1 MTRALS
7 IIVLTALL
15 AACAVTPPRGV
26 TGRAEQAWR
35 TRQAALATLTDW
47 SFTGRIGITLG
58 DQGWHAALN
67 WRQHAE
73 GYDIQISG
81 PLGQG
86 VGMLHGGPD
95 GVLLRT
101 PDHKESR
108 AADAESLLYAQ
119 FGWWVPVSGL
129 KYWLR
134 GLPDPQQTAQTTLD
148 DSGRLTRLQQAGWE
162 IRFTRYA
169 QLAGLALP
177 DRLMLSNDKM
187 KVKLIV
193 DTWRSE

>member
-1 MTRALS
+1 MKRALCIS
-7 IIVLTALL
+7 MLAALL
-15 AACAVTPPRGV
+15 AACAVTPPRGPA
-26 TGRAEQAWR
+26 GSAEQVWR
-35 TRQAALATLTDW
+35 SRQAALAAFTDW
-47 SFTGRIGITLG
+47 SFAGRIGITLG

-67 WRQHAE
+67 WQQHAE
-73 GYDIQISG
+73 DYDIRISG

-86 VGMLHGGPD
+86 VGELHGGPD

-129 KYWLR
+129 RYWLR
-134 GLPDPQQTAQTTLD
+134 GLPDPQQAAQTTLD
-148 DSGRLTRLQQAGWE
+148 DNGRLTQLHQAGWE

-169 QLAGLALP
+169 SLADLSLP
-177 DRLMLSNDKM
+177 DRLTLSNDKM

-193 DTWRSE
+193 DTWRNK

>member
-1 MTRALS
+1 VKRALGT
-7 IIVLTALL
+7 IGLATLLT
-15 AACAVTPPRGV
+15 ACAVTPPRG
-26 TGRAEQAWR
+26 TPGAAEQAWR
-35 TRQAALATLTDW
+35 SRQAVLATLTDW

-58 DQGWHAALN
+58 DQGWHASLD
-67 WRQHAE
+67 WRQQAE

-101 PDHKESR
+101 SDHKERR
-108 AADAESLLYAQ
+108 ATDAESLLQTQ

-129 KYWLR
+129 RYWLR
-134 GLPDPQQTAQTTLD
+134 GLPDPQQSAQTSLD
-148 DSGRLTRLQQAGWE
+148 EYGRLALLKQAGWE
-162 IRFTRYA
+162 IRFARYA
-169 QLAGLALP
+169 QVADLALP
-177 DRLMLSNDKM
+177 DRLTLSNDKM

-193 DTWRSE
+193 DAWRNK